1 MTGYAIQRIGVAIL
15 IVLLAITA
23 LFIMIQFV
31 PGAPAN
37 VMLGPRATPE
47 LKEALRERLHLNDNV
62 FVQIYY
68 FFIGVLQGDLGA
80 DLTSN
85 RPVVEI
91 LAEQVPY
98 TAMLVLSIL
107 LVTLLGIPIGTYAA
121 VHRGG
126 AFDQISGVVSVSL
139 IAVPPIVIGLYL
151 ILFFSVQLKWLPAI
165 GAGEGFF
172 GVIRHL
178 ILPTFAIGLTWIG
191 YVSRLVRASVIDVLM
206 QNHVKTARAFGIPE
220 NRVLRRYVLRVALP
234 ATVTV
239 LGVSIGFILS
249 SAVIVEILFARPG
262 IGKLAYDAV
271 ISRNYPVVMGTVLA
285 STVFIVFATTLS
297 DLLNV
302 MLDPRSREQNT

>member
-31 PGAPAN
+31 PGDPAN

-165 GAGEGFF
+165 GAGEGSF
-172 GVIRHL
+172 GVIKHL

>member
-1 MTGYAIQRIGVAIL
+1 MIGYAIQRIGVAFMI
-15 IVLLAITA
+15 ILLATTT

-31 PGAPAN
+31 PGDPAN

-47 LKEALRERLHLNDNV
+47 LKEALRERLHLNDSV
-62 FVQIYY
+62 FVQVYY
-68 FFIGVLQGDLGA
+68 FFVGVLQGDLGV

-85 RPVVEI
+85 RPVVSI

-121 VHRGG
+121 MHRGG
-126 AFDQISGVVSVSL
+126 AFDQISGVVAVSL

-151 ILFFSVQLKWLPAI
+151 ILLFSVQLKWLPAI
-165 GAGEGFF
+165 GAGEGF
-172 GVIRHL
+172 GGTLKHL
-178 ILPTFAIGLTWIG
+178 ILPTLAIGLTWIG
-191 YVSRLVRASVIDVLM
+191 YVSRLVRASVIEVLM

-220 NRVLRRYVLRVALP
+220 NRVIRRYVLRVALP
-234 ATVTV
+234 ATITI

-285 STVFIVFATTLS
+285 STVFIVFATTVS

-302 MLDPRSREQNT
+302 LLDPRSRDANS

>member
-1 MTGYAIQRIGVAIL
+1 MIGYAIQRIAVAIL

-23 LFIMIQFV
+23 LFVMIQFV
-31 PGAPAN
+31 PGDPAN

-47 LKEALRERLHLNDNV
+47 LKEALRERLHLNDSI

-68 FFIGVLQGDLGA
+68 FFIGVLQGDLGV

-85 RPVVEI
+85 KP
-91 LAEQVPY
+91 
-98 TAMLVLSIL
+98 VLSIL
-107 LVTLLGIPIGTYAA
+107 IEQAPHTAFLVLATLLITLLGIPIGTYAA

-126 AFDQISGVVSVSL
+126 PFDQISGVASVSL

-151 ILFFSVQLKWLPAI
+151 ILIFSVQLKWLPAI
-165 GAGEGFF
+165 GAGKGI
-172 GVIRHL
+172 GGTLVHL
-178 ILPTFAIGLTWIG
+178 ILPTLAIGLTWVG
-191 YVSRLVRASVIDVLM
+191 YVSRLVRASVIEVLG

-220 NRVLRRYVLRVALP
+220 KSVLRRYVLRVALP

-249 SAVIVEILFARPG
+249 SAVIIEILFARPG
-262 IGKLAYDAV
+262 IGKLMYDAV
-271 ISRNYPVVMGTVLA
+271 ISRNYPIVMGTVLT
-285 STVFIVFATTLS
+285 STLFIVTATTVA

-302 MLDPRSREQNT
+302 TLDPRSRSANS